1 MKMKPINNGDN
12 FTETARYNPNTNGT
26 HIFVKEGEMK
36 EGKMDD
42 AMLSIFSMM
51 YEAGYVNYRD
61 GKDKKELLA
70 EMADASKARVE
81 AYQSDNIMGL

>member
-1 MKMKPINNGDN
+1 MKPINNGEN
-12 FTETARYNPNTNGT
+12 FTDTARYNPNTNGT
-26 HIFVKEGEMK
+26 HIFVHEGVLK
-36 EGKMDD
+36 KDKMDD

-51 YEAGYVNYRD
+51 YEAGYVDYKD

-70 EMADASKARVE
+70 EMADQSKSRVD